1 MSPFQQAGSITAEA
15 FLDELGIQRHKNINQ
30 FWSYIDSK
38 FPRARVN
45 ELEHAY
51 VQLEKGDESSFYF
64 KIFQDFQTSMD
75 FVALRRN
82 LYIAFLSW
90 LPTVI
95 ETPPKIIVDAGCG
108 NGVISCYLARLFP
121 ESKVFGF
128 DISDAGIECAAQLAQ
143 KLGLSNVEF
152 LTADANELAGDKN
165 ELTAADAKLSSKL
178 SIEPGS
184 ADLIISV
191 ASLGPVA
198 RDKRALASVPLY
210 SVYEKAQELEGSAA
224 VSQLV
229 SYLHPENGLFVS
241 YDKVGD
247 LSSQLLWSAN
257 IQKSGLGIDLQKT
270 SWISYDNIEQD
281 AVTLPAIVAGL
292 NVAKPSGN
300 DLTAFFVSN
309 CLEFENLSLDYGK
322 EAIAELVFSY
332 INPKV
337 YLDGGRAV
345 YNDGS
350 GTYWFEIWTAGPFA
364 LTFEH
369 TDQGFRSLK
378 IAPLLDLERLKRSV
392 GDWIEQTESYA
403 KVERLEA
410 AERLFRADG

>member
-1 MSPFQQAGSITAEA
+1 MSPFQQAGFPTAEA

-38 FPRARVN
+38 FPRAKVN
-45 ELEHAY
+45 EFEHAY

-64 KIFQDFQTSMD
+64 KIFQDFETSMD

-90 LPTVI
+90 LPSVI
-95 ETPPKIIVDAGCG
+95 DTPPGVIVDAGCG
-108 NGVISCYLARLFP
+108 NGVISCYLAKLFP

-128 DISDAGIECAAQLAQ
+128 DISDAAIECAVQLAQ
-143 KLGLSNVEF
+143 KLDVKNVEF
-152 LTADANELAGDKN
+152 VTADANELV
-165 ELTAADAKLSSKL
+165 SKL
-178 SIEPGS
+178 PIESGS
-184 ADLIISV
+184 VDLIISV

-198 RDKRALASVPLY
+198 REKRAVALVPIY
-210 SVYEKAQELEGSAA
+210 SAYEAAQSMEGSVA

-229 SYLHPENGLFVS
+229 SYLNPEKGRLVS

-257 IQKSGLGIDLQKT
+257 IQKAGLGIDLQKT
-270 SWISYDNIEQD
+270 SWVSYDNIEQD
-281 AVTLPAIVAGL
+281 TVTLPAIVAG
-292 NVAKPSGN
+292 VSFPKSSGN

-309 CLEFENLSLDYGK
+309 GLDFENLSLDYGK
-322 EAIAELVFSY
+322 ESVAELVFSY
-332 INPKV
+332 INPKA

-350 GTYWFEIWTAGPFA
+350 GTYWYEVWTAGPFA

-378 IAPLLDLERLKRSV
+378 VAPSLDLERLKRSV
-392 GDWIEQTESYA
+392 DEWIEQTEGYA
-403 KVERLEA
+403 KVERLKE
-410 AERLFRADG
+410 AERVFKAEA

>member
-1 MSPFQQAGSITAEA
+1 MSPFQQTGSITAEA
-15 FLDELGIQRHKNINQ
+15 FLDELGVQRHKNINQ

-64 KIFQDFQTSMD
+64 KIFQDFETSMD
-75 FVALRRN
+75 FAALRRN

-95 ETPPKIIVDAGCG
+95 ETRPKIIVDAGCG

-121 ESKVFGF
+121 DSKVFGF
-128 DISDAGIECAAQLAQ
+128 DISDAGVECAAQLAQ
-143 KLGLSNVEF
+143 KLELLNVEF
-152 LTADANELAGDKN
+152 ITADANEL
-165 ELTAADAKLSSKL
+165 SSKL
-178 SIEPGS
+178 PIEPGS

-198 RDKRALASVPLY
+198 REKRALSLVPLY

-229 SYLHPENGLFVS
+229 SYLHPEKGLLIS

-257 IQKSGLGIDLQKT
+257 IQKAGLGIDLQKT

-281 AVTLPAIVAGL
+281 TVTLPAIVAAL
-292 NVAKPSGN
+292 NVAKSSGN

-309 CLEFENLSLDYGK
+309 SLEFDNLSLDYGK

-337 YLDGGRAV
+337 FVDGGRAV

-378 IAPLLDLERLKRSV
+378 IAPALDLERLKRSV
-392 GDWIEQTESYA
+392 DDWIEQTESYA
-403 KVERLEA
+403 KVDRLQA
-410 AERLFRADG
+410 AERLFQADG

>member
-1 MSPFQQAGSITAEA
+1 MSPFQQAGSLTAEV
-15 FLDELGIQRHKNINQ
+15 FLDDLGIQRHKNINQ

-38 FPRARVN
+38 FPRAKVN

-64 KIFQDFQTSMD
+64 KIFQDFETSMD

-90 LPTVI
+90 LPSVVDTA
-95 ETPPKIIVDAGCG
+95 PKVIVDAGCG
-108 NGVISCYLARLFP
+108 NGVISCYLAKLFP

-128 DISDAGIECAAQLAQ
+128 DISEAGVECAVELA
-143 KLGLSNVEF
+143 KRLEVTNIEF
-152 LTADANELAGDKN
+152 ITADANEL
-165 ELTAADAKLSSKL
+165 SSKL
-178 SIEPGS
+178 PIEPGS
-184 ADLIISV
+184 VDLIISV

-198 RDKRALASVPLY
+198 REKRAVASVPIY
-210 SVYEKAQELEGSAA
+210 SVYETAQALEGSGA

-229 SYLHPENGLFVS
+229 SFLDRQKGLLVS

-247 LSSQLLWSAN
+247 LSSQLLWCAN
-257 IQKSGLGIDLQKT
+257 IQKTGLGVDLQKT

-281 AVTLPAIVAGL
+281 TVTLPAIVAGL
-292 NVAKPSGN
+292 SVAQSSGN
-300 DLTAFFVSN
+300 DLAAFLVSN
-309 CLEFENLSLDYGK
+309 CLEFENLSLEYGK
-322 EAIAELVFSY
+322 ESIAELVFSY

-337 YLDGGRAV
+337 YVDGGRAV

-350 GTYWFEIWTAGPFA
+350 GTYWYEVWTAGPFA

-378 IAPLLDLERLKRSV
+378 VAPMLDRGRLKRSV
-392 GDWIEQTESYA
+392 DEWIEQTGSYA
-403 KVERLEA
+403 KVERMNAPDHVFKAEA
-410 AERLFRADG
+410 